1 MYKEIFIVANLVA
14 VTVNANFIDDTLKHT
29 SAFDQ
34 ELYESVL
41 NPMKCEEQLNLLMN
55 NTYLGMQF
63 IDASGKIP
71 SGILVGNLAD
81 LGSYHQC
88 LNIQYLADE
97 LDVQGKYCL
106 IHVPLNQNTKMD
118 NSQILDFGKKWS
130 RLDNYTSKAITRS
143 INLKKLAHLLS
154 GTEYSMISRALIP
167 NMQSS
172 MILTLAIC
180 VPKVCTPKQV
190 INLIGSLNNINLTFD
205 EYICRLPNDKP
216 VSVADYLS
224 ISIFSLILLIT
235 IISTSYDLYQT
246 YVLKKETSEIDRL
259 YRSFSI
265 HTNTKRLLSFNYG
278 TGALECVDGIRAIS
292 MLWVIFGHTYCLT
305 ALNFVS
311 NAAEILTWLTSFRS
325 IWVNSAPI
333 SVDTFFMLSGIL
345 CVYTVIG
352 KISRWKFIKSLH
364 LFYLYRLLR
373 IFPLLAAVIL
383 LQASILHRVSDGPVW
398 TNVGSATESCRRRWW
413 SALLHVQNYVKPLDL
428 CLQHTW
434 YLSVDVQ
441 LYIISPVVI
450 VWLFGSAMVAWCS
463 LVAGVVITLAISSV
477 YSFMYNY
484 SAAVVNPRRFD
495 QMGDYFVDY
504 YMNTLPR
511 ASPFFIG
518 MLYGY
523 LLHKFKGRNLRMQKS
538 VVATL
543 WALSIA
549 LMAFCIFSIYPIMQV
564 DHDEQ
569 MFDNFLNAY
578 MRGIWA
584 MTLGWLIFAC
594 VYGYG
599 GPINWFLSLQI
610 WKLPARLS
618 YAMYLIHFPLIMIA
632 NGSMTSTVYFD
643 DASTMF
649 RGVGNVVFTILAAFI
664 LCVFIDAP
672 FSTVQKLLLERG

>member
-1 MYKEIFIVANLVA
+1 MDE
-14 VTVNANFIDDTLKHT
+14 TLKYT

-41 NPMKCEEQLNLLMN
+41 NPKKCEEQLDILIN

-71 SGILVGNLAD
+71 SGILIGNLAD

-88 LNIQYLADE
+88 LSIQYLADE
-97 LDVQGKYCL
+97 LEIAGKYCL
-106 IHVPLNQNTKMD
+106 IHVPLNQNTIE
-118 NSQILDFGKKWS
+118 NSRTLDLDKKWP
-130 RLDNYTSKAITRS
+130 RLENYTSKHIERNL
-143 INLKKLAHLLS
+143 NLKQLAHLIS
-154 GTEYSMISRALIP
+154 GTENSMTSRAITS
-167 NMQSS
+167 NMQST
-172 MILTLAIC
+172 MTLTLAIC

-190 INLIGSLNNINLTFD
+190 INLIGSLYNINLTFD

-216 VSVADYLS
+216 VSIADYLS

-246 YVLKKETSEIDRL
+246 YVLKKENSEIDRL

-278 TGALECVDGIRAIS
+278 PGALECVDGIRAIS

-305 ALNFVS
+305 PLSFVS
-311 NAAEILTWLTSFRS
+311 NAAHILNWLTSFRS

-383 LQASILHRVSDGPVW
+383 LQASLLHRVSDGPVW
-398 TNVGSATESCRRRWW
+398 TDVGYSTESCRRRWW
-413 SALLHVQNYVKPLDL
+413 SALLHVQNYVKPLNL

-463 LVAGVVITLAISSV
+463 LVAGVIITLAISSV

-484 SAAVVNPRRFD
+484 SAAIANPRRLD
-495 QMGDYFVDY
+495 EMRDYFVYY

-523 LLHKFKGRNLRMQKS
+523 LLHKFKGKNLRMQKS
-538 VVATL
+538 LVATF
-543 WALSIA
+543 WTLSIA

-564 DHDEQ
+564 DHDKQ

-594 VYGYG
+594 VHGYG

-618 YAMYLIHFPLIMIA
+618 YAMYLIHFPLIMVA
-632 NGSMTSTVYFD
+632 NGSVTTTLYFN
-643 DASTMF
+643 DANIIY
-649 RGVGNVVFTILAAFI
+649 RGVSNVVFTILAAFI
-664 LCVFIDAP
+664 LCVIIDAP
-672 FSTVQKLLLERG
+672 FSTVQKF